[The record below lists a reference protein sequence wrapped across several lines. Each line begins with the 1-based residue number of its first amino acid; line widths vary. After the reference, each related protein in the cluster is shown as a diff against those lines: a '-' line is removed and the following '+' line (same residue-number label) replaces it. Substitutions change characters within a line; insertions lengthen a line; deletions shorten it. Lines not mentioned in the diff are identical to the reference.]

1 MIRVTPIPFSSLEEQ
16 LAGRLPLATSPEV
29 AAYLRVSER
38 TLEDWAYR
46 GVGPEFSYV
55 GQQRRYRW
63 QDVEKYVAERTR
75 GRGGRVTA

>member
-1 MIRVTPIPFSSLEEQ
+1 MT
-16 LAGRLPLATSPEV
+16 GRRALATTAEV

-46 GVGPEFSYV
+46 GGGPEFSHV

-63 QDVEKYVAERTR
+63 EEVERYLRERAR
-75 GRGGRVTA
+75 GHGRRATA

>member
-1 MIRVTPIPFSSLEEQ
+1 MPGR
-16 LAGRLPLATSPEV
+16 RLPLATSAEV

-46 GVGPEFSYV
+46 ERGPQFSYA

-63 QDVEKYVAERTR
+63 EDVEKYLAERAS
-75 GRGGRVTA
+75 GRNGAA

>member
-1 MIRVTPIPFSSLEEQ
+1 MTRRPS
-16 LAGRLPLATSPEV
+16 LATSAEV

-46 GVGPEFSYV
+46 GGGPEFSYA

-63 QDVEKYVAERTR
+63 EDVERYLAERAR
-75 GRGGRVTA
+75 GRGRRATA

>member
-1 MIRVTPIPFSSLEEQ
+1 MP
-16 LAGRLPLATSPEV
+16 GRRAPLATPAEV

-46 GVGPEFSYV
+46 ERGPQFSHV

-63 QDVEKYVAERTR
+63 EDVERYLAERAR
-75 GRGGRVTA
+75 GRAVAGR

>member
-1 MIRVTPIPFSSLEEQ
+1 M
-16 LAGRLPLATSPEV
+16 AGKLPLATSPEV

-63 QDVEKYVAERTR
+63 EDVEKYVVERSR
-75 GRGGRVTA
+75 KGRTIASGRTA

>member
-1 MIRVTPIPFSSLEEQ
+1 MT
-16 LAGRLPLATSPEV
+16 GRRALATTAEV

-46 GVGPEFSYV
+46 GGGPEFSYA

-63 QDVEKYVAERTR
+63 EDVERYLAERAR
-75 GRGGRVTA
+75 GRGRQATA

>member
-1 MIRVTPIPFSSLEEQ
+1 M
-16 LAGRLPLATSPEV
+16 AGRLPLATSPEV

-46 GVGPEFSYV
+46 EVGPEFSYV

-63 QDVEKYVAERTR
+63 EDVEKYVAERSR
-75 GRGGRVTA
+75 KSRGGKVPA

>member
-1 MIRVTPIPFSSLEEQ
+1 ML
-16 LAGRLPLATSPEV
+16 GRQSPLATSAEV

-46 GVGPEFSYV
+46 GSGPQFSRV

-63 QDVEKYVAERTR
+63 EDVEKYLAERAS
-75 GRGGRVTA
+75 GRTA